1 MSAVTPKLLLSADV
15 VKSTATEDIAM
26 VVCPGAVE
34 VSFEE
39 IVPALAVVDC
49 AAIVVCGLADVD

>member
-1 MSAVTPKLLLSADV
+1 
-15 VKSTATEDIAM
+15 M